1 MSFAKRVHLPIVPVS
16 MMDINASKRRINKL
30 LKRYKKEVDRHK
42 DPAAKLNK
50 VLRIEALEEILN
62 TYRIIEETN

>member
-16 MMDINASKRRINKL
+16 MMDIKASKRRINKL
-30 LKRYKKEVDRHK
+30 LKRYKKEVDLHK
-42 DPAAKLNK
+42 DPAAKLTK
-50 VLRIEALEEILN
+50 VLRIEVLEEILN